1 MFEKIKSKWIRFF
14 RRTSTIRNRLLVVYM
29 STTVI
34 ILLSQVLFFVQ
45 VNKSVD
51 EIDQVYATNVSANKL
66 AGQLDLIQNAVY
78 NYLVTKD
85 SETLQ
90 NYYRYVSEYQDMI
103 SEMNDKVVENEY
115 LMCEKS
121 IHDLS
126 TEYLRRTDKTILA
139 KRGKNVELYKS
150 YFSEA
155 TQVSLYIEDCINN
168 LNNERLNENSKRY
181 QRLYKDL
188 QRTETISLI
197 GIVAVGIVCFIFIQI
212 VTRSIVRPLT
222 KLAKSAHEVSEG
234 NFDVEMVKSKN
245 KDEIDVV
252 IQAFNTMMTS
262 IRIHMHHIQESNRK
276 EREMKEKELR
286 MEVHLK
292 DARLKYLRAQI
303 NPHFLY
309 NSLNTCVQLAIME
322 NAEQTEEFV
331 ERMAVFFRY
340 NVRRTVEDDNPFRD
354 ELNAVEAYIY
364 IQNIRFGGDVTF
376 TEKIDEGVDKIMVPT
391 MILQPIVE
399 NAYNHGLRELDR
411 PGKIELR
418 VLKHDEE
425 IIIQVED
432 NGHGMTKEK
441 IEQVLTMHKK
451 EKNIMAEE
459 GQRQDP
465 DIEQTGIGMDNV
477 ISRLDLYYQQKGLL
491 TIQSDGVEKGTTV
504 QIRIPVV
511 KKGEL
516 DVSNITSG

>member
-1 MFEKIKSKWIRFF
+1 MLKKIKSKWIRFF

-34 ILLSQVLFFVQ
+34 ILLSQGLFFVQ

-51 EIDQVYATNVSANKL
+51 EIDQVYATNVSANQL
-66 AGQLDLIQNAVY
+66 AGQLKQIQNTVY
-78 NYLVTKD
+78 NYLVAKD
-85 SETLQ
+85 SITLE

-115 LMCEKS
+115 LMSEKR
-121 IHDLS
+121 IRDLS
-126 TEYLRRTDKTILA
+126 REYLKRTDKTILA

-150 YFSEA
+150 RFADA
-155 TQVSLYIEDCINN
+155 TQVSLYIEDCISN

-181 QRLYKDL
+181 QQLYKDL
-188 QRTETISLI
+188 QRVETVSLI
-197 GIVAVGIVCFIFIQI
+197 GIVAVGVICFIFIQI

-262 IRIHMHHIQESNRK
+262 IRIHMHHMQESNRK

-376 TEKIDEGVDKIMVPT
+376 TEQIDEGVDDIMVPT

-399 NAYNHGLRELDR
+399 NAYNHGLRELER

-418 VLKHDEE
+418 VARNASEMVIEVK
-425 IIIQVED
+425 D
-432 NGHGMTKEK
+432 NGHGMPAQK
-441 IEQVLTMHKK
+441 IEQVLSMHKK
-451 EKNIMAEE
+451 ESTAIVQE
-459 GQRQDP
+459 GHKENP
-465 DIEQTGIGMDNV
+465 DTEQTGIGMDNV
-477 ISRLDLYYQQKGLL
+477 ISRLDLYYQKKGLL
-491 TIQSDGVEKGTTV
+491 TIQSDGLEKGTTV
-504 QIRIPVV
+504 QICIPVE
-511 KKGEL
+511 KRGEL
-516 DVSNITSG
+516 DVSNITS